1 MSAFVRYTLARLGFF
16 LVAFVVVGLVSSIW
30 LEWNAVTGL
39 WVALIALAIS
49 AVASLVLLRGMR
61 DEVAVALKA
70 RADRMHDRF
79 EAARS
84 AEDVD

>member
-1 MSAFVRYTLARLGFF
+1 MSAFARYTLARLGFF
-16 LVAFVVVGLVSSIW
+16 VVAFVVVGLVASIW
-30 LEWNAVTGL
+30 LEWNSVTGL
-39 WVALIALAIS
+39 WVALIALVIS

-61 DEVAVALKA
+61 DQVALALKV
-70 RADRMHDRF
+70 RADKMHDRF

>member
-16 LVAFVVVGLVSSIW
+16 AVAFVVVGLVSSIW
-30 LEWNAVTGL
+30 LEVSDVTVL
-39 WVALIALAIS
+39 WVALISLAIS
-49 AVASLVLLRGMR
+49 AVASFFLLGRMR
-61 DEVAVALKA
+61 EEVAVSLKA
-70 RADRMHDRF
+70 RADKMHDRF

>member
-16 LVAFVVVGLVSSIW
+16 VVAFVVLGGLSTIW

-39 WVALIALAIS
+39 WVALISLVIS
-49 AVASLVLLRGMR
+49 AIAALIFLRGMR
-61 DEVAVALKA
+61 DEVALSLKA
-70 RADRMHDRF
+70 RSDKMHERF

>member
-1 MSAFVRYTLARLGFF
+1 MSPFLRYTLARLGFF

-30 LEWNAVTGL
+30 LEWNSVTGL
-39 WVALIALAIS
+39 WIALIALAIS
-49 AVASLVLLRGMR
+49 AVASFILLGRMR
-61 DEVAVALKA
+61 DEVAMSMKA
-70 RADRMHDRF
+70 RADKMHARY

>member
-1 MSAFVRYTLARLGFF
+1 MSAFLRYTLARLGFF

-30 LEWNAVTGL
+30 LEWNSVTGL

-49 AVASLVLLRGMR
+49 AVASLFLLRHMR
-61 DEVAVALKA
+61 DEVALSMKA
-70 RADRMHDRF
+70 RADKMHERY